1 MTAPHYEERA
11 TWRTQPSAVAVWV
24 GLGFAAWALV
34 FVAGRVMGW
43 W

>member
-1 MTAPHYEERA
+1 MTPHYEERA
-11 TWRTQPSAVAVWV
+11 LWPSAVAVWL

-43 W
+43 